1 VSPGWWPLV
10 ASLFQR
16 DNDVVVQVCHEADGE
31 LHLEATSRLTTPDAL
46 QGLLRRIRE
55 NATKVCGACGRTPA
69 TAYHRRPGQPIRVV
83 CDACRRRLD
92 HGEDYLD
99 LAVSYW
105 RMDGSPRPQPSAAG
119 AAFTTR
125 APGTASP
132 EKRTCTALPPDE
144 LRRVVN
150 EIRSALQAEI
160 VGQDSAVSRLALLAG
175 LHIGGGLP
183 RGGRALI
190 LGPSGVGKTS
200 LLQALRRALEP
211 WDVAW
216 VVTDA
221 LDLTSAGWSGAPSIG
236 DLIKAALDGAA
247 PDSPRARRAVVVI
260 DELHHARRVHD
271 TTGNML
277 AKREE
282 VLASLLGLTGHGT
295 VHFGEGTEEWSSRE
309 ALVIGMGAF
318 TDLIDL
324 SRPVSVKDIVRAGL
338 PLELATRLAE
348 EIIVLE
354 PLRERDLIGLLR
366 RWPALVSLIDVCNR
380 LGYPVRVHDEAYT
393 RAARVVTLG
402 LDGSTPRTAGG
413 WLVAALRHAL
423 IGALEGDELCE
434 LVIIPDSLPIPR
446 TATRRRPPDDPPD
459 GHGLWDA
466 TIVLTPR

>member
-1 VSPGWWPLV
+1 
-10 ASLFQR
+10 
-16 DNDVVVQVCHEADGE
+16 
-31 LHLEATSRLTTPDAL
+31 
-46 QGLLRRIRE
+46 
-55 NATKVCGACGRTPA
+55 
-69 TAYHRRPGQPIRVV
+69 
-83 CDACRRRLD
+83 
-92 HGEDYLD
+92 
-99 LAVSYW
+99 
-105 RMDGSPRPQPSAAG
+105 
-119 AAFTTR
+119 
-125 APGTASP
+125 
-132 EKRTCTALPPDE
+132 
-144 LRRVVN
+144 
-150 EIRSALQAEI
+150 
-160 VGQDSAVSRLALLAG
+160 
-175 LHIGGGLP
+175 
-183 RGGRALI
+183 
-190 LGPSGVGKTS
+190 
-200 LLQALRRALEP
+200 
-211 WDVAW
+211 
-216 VVTDA
+216 
-221 LDLTSAGWSGAPSIG
+221 
-236 DLIKAALDGAA
+236 
-247 PDSPRARRAVVVI
+247 VI